1 MPCAVEHLEIGG
13 DKAKICYLNLF
24 TILFLRENLF
34 TVLDAEFWDM
44 VPFYFQG
51 IRIFWSYYTG
61 VGDLYY

>member
-51 IRIFWSYYTG
+51 IRIF
-61 VGDLYY
+61 